1 MYTDLFFI
9 GLLLSLCFLLTGFIS
24 VAAFGYCFVVE
35 KILLSWGVNN
45 NKLVTKIFFRHD
57 SFIFLHIYS
66 FEQGTT
72 SFFNCLGKIL
82 ISGVCLFVFVWNLL
96 FSLFFSDFQY
106 TTMLR
111 CCLVASSFIIS
122 VRFVYMTQLGIRFF
136 LFLWWENTLYFLLDI
151 LVFRQKQTVA
161 LFLRYYSSL

>member
-9 GLLLSLCFLLTGFIS
+9 GFHLSVYLLFSSQWLLLVTVFLF
-24 VAAFGYCFVVE
+24 CCVE

-45 NKLVTKIFFRHD
+45 NKLVTKIFFSTRF
-57 SFIFLHIYS
+57 FIFLHIYS

-96 FSLFFSDFQY
+96 FFFS
-106 TTMLR
+106 L
-111 CCLVASSFIIS
+111 I
-122 VRFVYMTQLGIRFF
+122 
-136 LFLWWENTLYFLLDI
+136 TLI
-151 LVFRQKQTVA
+151 LV
-161 LFLRYYSSL
+161 YYHATLLSGCFFFFYN